1 MPKIV
6 PFDGLIDA
14 QIQII
19 LLYSYEHE
27 GKHAAAECIGSFL
40 DELGTPMARLVHFCE
55 TEISIVN
62 ATD

>member
-1 MPKIV
+1 MPENI
-6 PFDGLIDA
+6 PLDGLIDA

-27 GKHAAAECIGSFL
+27 GKNAVAECIGSFF
-40 DELGTPMARLVHFCE
+40 DELSTPLTSLVHSCKR
-55 TEISIVN
+55 EISVEH